1 MEEELVTLQDFLE
14 KKKNIQLI
22 RDKLREYRTN
32 GVKDS
37 FELELK
43 MMEELPEQYSEFP
56 WLIKRLTKS
65 EDETYLNKFLESLE
79 RVVMGEQSL
88 ASAELNL
95 GLELKQQFIDPI
107 LNQNEQKK
115 ESNNTKGKK

>member
-1 MEEELVTLQDFLE
+1 MEEEVVTMQDFLN
-14 KKKNIQLI
+14 KKRNIQLI
-22 RDKLREYRTN
+22 RDKLKEYRTN

-43 MMEELPEQYSEFP
+43 IMEELPEQYSEFP

-79 RVVMGEQSL
+79 RVVTGEQSL

-107 LNQNEQKK
+107 LNKQEQSKK
-115 ESNNTKGKK
+115 KDTK